1 MNTSPTH
8 IAIELDGSQHTVPA
22 GLTVVAALSLMAE
35 GITRR
40 SVQGAPRAAFCGMG
54 VCQECRVLVNG
65 QRRLACQTLCA
76 PGMVVQTSTPT
87 RQEAGV

>member
-8 IAIELDGSQHTVPA
+8 IAIELDGTQHTVPA
-22 GLTVVAALSLMAE
+22 GLTVVAALSLLAE

-40 SVQGAPRAAFCGMG
+40 SVQGAPRAAYCGMG

-76 PGMVVQTSTPT
+76 AGMVVQTGTPT